1 MPGNISVT
9 LGIQAGFK
17 KMYSRID
24 EEPLGNHLKSEN
36 NSPRARFSIAQNAQV
51 FFSGHLVAVQLEI
64 KDQ

>member
-1 MPGNISVT
+1 
-9 LGIQAGFK
+9 
-17 KMYSRID
+17 MYSRID